1 MIINWNNSSKFLW
14 TNKVTYI
21 FAWSNEL
28 LIWFKIKISDNRFNF
43 LEDRSLSS
51 IFLSYVGILFHDST
65 AITVIEYFSYLL
77 VLWKSFVT
85 LHRIWGLTCWSE
97 EKLNHV
103 LKTAGKKL
111 FKALLINNKIFS
123 KQIFILKF

>member
-1 MIINWNNSSKFLW
+1 M
-14 TNKVTYI
+14 
-21 FAWSNEL
+21 
-28 LIWFKIKISDNRFNF
+28 
-43 LEDRSLSS
+43 EDRSLSS
-51 IFLSYVGILFHDST
+51 IFFSYVGILFHDST
-65 AITVIEYFSYLL
+65 ALTVIEYFYYLL
-77 VLWKSFVT
+77 VLWKSFMLPCTEFEVWQ
-85 LHRIWGLTCWSE
+85 LCWSE